1 MWYFQ
6 GGYDSTYPLFPSALR
21 KVSQMARVDS
31 FRLGDPFTDFST
43 AAAVSQASVSAEADS
58 KKYVVEIRRRESNQ

>member
-1 MWYFQ
+1 
-6 GGYDSTYPLFPSALR
+6 
-21 KVSQMARVDS
+21 MARVDS

-43 AAAVSQASVSAEADS
+43 AAAVSQASVSADADG